1 LSARAGGGSR
11 LGAMRESPEFQRIR
25 SLVQAVN
32 APLAR
37 EVALGPGD
45 DAAILSLSGS
55 EFMVVSTDLSVEGVH
70 FRREWLSWEAIGF
83 RAVAAA
89 LSDLAAMAARPV
101 GVLVSL
107 AVPPELDARTL
118 DEMAGGMGACLREQ
132 EAALLG
138 GDLSRSPG
146 PAMIDVT
153 VVGAADNPVERA
165 GAVPGDDLWVT
176 GRLGGAALAARAWSG
191 GLEPDPAVRRAFEC
205 PRPRTREARGLCAAV
220 DVHAMIDL
228 SDGLAADAAH
238 MAAASGVRMVLE
250 AERVPLHAALESWA
264 QAEVALAV
272 ATGGGED
279 YELLAAVAPG
289 MEVGAVRKLAGELG
303 VELTRIGTV
312 EAGSGVEWVGARGEV
327 LEAPASG
334 FDHFAGEETV

>member
-1 LSARAGGGSR
+1 M
-11 LGAMRESPEFQRIR
+11 GAMRESPEFQRIR
-25 SLVQAVN
+25 SLVEAVN
-32 APLAR
+32 APVAR
-37 EVALGPGD
+37 EVAVGPGD

-70 FRREWLSWEAIGF
+70 FRREWLTWEAIGF

-89 LSDLAAMAARPV
+89 LSDLAAMAARPI
-101 GVLVSL
+101 GVFVSL

-132 EAALLG
+132 DAALLG

-146 PAMIDVT
+146 PALIDVT
-153 VVGAADNPVERA
+153 VVGAAENPVERA

-176 GRLGGAALAARAWSG
+176 GRLGGAALAATAWSG
-191 GLEPDPAVRRAFEC
+191 GLEPDPAARRAFEK
-205 PRPRTREARGLCAAV
+205 PRPRTREARGLCAAL

-238 MAAASGVRMVLE
+238 MAAASGVRLVLE
-250 AERVPLHAALESWA
+250 AEQVPLHRALESWA
-264 QAEVALAV
+264 QPEVALSI

-289 MEVGAVRKLAGELG
+289 MDVGAARKLTGELG

-312 EAGSGVEWVGARGEV
+312 EAGAGVEWVGARGEV
-327 LEAPASG
+327 LEPPASG
-334 FDHFAGEETV
+334 FDHFAGEEKG